1 MNFLATALLLLTL
14 ILITTNAVLWRQYR
28 AVQNKPT
35 MQDSDN
41 KFQLLFEYA
50 PDAYYLSDLKGTF
63 IDGNQKAE
71 NLVGYQ
77 REELIGKNFLRLN
90 LLPASYIPKA
100 VQALAKN
107 VGGLATGPD
116 EFVLKHKD
124 GRQVPVEI
132 STTLIKFKGQTL
144 VLGIAR
150 DVTERQQIEQEQAL
164 ENRMLEA
171 INQLSKDVLSTFDLA
186 EILQVALQTAVKF
199 LDVTSGYISDWDEA
213 QNTITTI
220 AEYYTPYAN
229 EMERVSDMGVAYK
242 LDEEFGVTSEWML
255 PPYDRFVTHWDDAN
269 ATLQE
274 REHIIKFG
282 AKSIVEVPL
291 RAKDKPIGTLELWES
306 RRKRIF
312 STHELSFALA
322 IARQVALAIEN
333 ARLYEETLA
342 ASRLKSALL
351 ANVSHELRTP
361 LSVILIRA
369 EMLEAGI
376 YGEMTAQQKGILQQ
390 TINSAHMLT
399 RLVNELIV
407 GAQLEAG
414 QLGLQVEEFSPQN
427 VVTSALEQMSMFAQV
442 KELQLVQEI
451 APNLP
456 ERLWGDPERIHQILL
471 NLIGNGI
478 KFTPQGMVKVR
489 AYQANERQWA
499 LQISDTGA
507 GIPQEAQAFIFEPFR
522 QVDDS
527 ATRQHGGSGLGL
539 AIVKQLSV
547 LMGGEVVLESQ
558 PGHGSKFTVFLPIM
572 TEK

>member
-124 GRQVPVEI
+124 GRQVTVEI
-132 STTLIKFKGQTL
+132 STTPIKFKGQTL

-164 ENRMLEA
+164 ENKMLEA

-229 EMERVSDMGVAYK
+229 EMERVSDMGVGYK

-255 PPYDRFVTHWDDAN
+255 PPYDRFVTHWDDPN
-269 ATLQE
+269 ATPQE
-274 REHIIKFG
+274 REHIINFG